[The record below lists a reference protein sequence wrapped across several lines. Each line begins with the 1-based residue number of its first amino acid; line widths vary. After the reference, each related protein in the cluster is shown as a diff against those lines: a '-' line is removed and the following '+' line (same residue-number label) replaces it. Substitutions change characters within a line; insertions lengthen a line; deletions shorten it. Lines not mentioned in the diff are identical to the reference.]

1 MKLLVQKI
9 ETDTVTNTKLM
20 LIENISNQH
29 LDFEVFFEDFPIVE
43 SNTMLCIDVYVVSFI
58 NSMTVDRG
66 TIWSS
71 FWAHRIDS

>member
-29 LDFEVFFEDFPIVE
+29 LDFVIPIVQ

-58 NSMTVDRG
+58 NAMTVDRG
-66 TIWSS
+66 TMVILLGSQN
-71 FWAHRIDS
+71 